1 MWKTFLFLS
10 GYKVIFRDAWVLSL
24 PGSRFIHNFFRSNAR
39 TSRNNSVR
47 ILTLP
52 GSTVPGRNSRCNP
65 RTGTRWWTQAVHPV
79 FPLSPASDIA
89 FCPAPRK
96 QTPSDLFHIFN
107 AAHLLL
113 KFPAFFLAVVGG
125 LYEVHL
131 PLDTDSS
138 PYFHIPHLP
147 PLPRSR
153 SGATRT
159 TCSTW
164 VAMSLHPC
172 GPRKPQ
178 P

>member
-1 MWKTFLFLS
+1 MRRARCKIKKFCDGFSPLWIVKNSCNLHQNYGCLSRNKHTKLGLGGWPASVWKTFLFLS

-113 KFPAFFLAVVGG
+113 KFPAFFLV
-125 LYEVHL
+125 
-131 PLDTDSS
+131 
-138 PYFHIPHLP
+138 
-147 PLPRSR
+147 
-153 SGATRT
+153 
-159 TCSTW
+159 
-164 VAMSLHPC
+164 C
-172 GPRKPQ
+172 GWWAL
-178 P
+178 